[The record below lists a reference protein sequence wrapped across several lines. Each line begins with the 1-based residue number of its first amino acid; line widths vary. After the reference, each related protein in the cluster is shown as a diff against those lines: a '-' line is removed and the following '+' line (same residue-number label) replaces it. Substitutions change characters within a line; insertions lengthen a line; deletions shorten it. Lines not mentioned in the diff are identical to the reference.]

1 METSLETKMGL
12 LLDWLS
18 LQPEQKSKYR
28 SMKNAYINATAYEDS
43 NQIEFTA
50 VFYLLLEEGFIEAD
64 DSNYYHLLGKPMLSD
79 NQIPM
84 KAATSGDEQASN
96 EDQPFTSI
104 DVLQQVPS
112 LVEVVQKLEVSKSDP
127 ALYKFKFNERLSKL
141 VPLQDQRIPLDDGL
155 YKVQNEE
162 YHPFVLVINNQVRSI
177 PTRAENPD
185 IFNICYTLVHA
196 KTSPVFRYI
205 TSTMELCQLK
215 PFVPIILI
223 RLLIICQNGTQEERK
238 TYSKGFRTFQGISQ
252 EVVKEIQRIIC
263 KSAVEIVK

>member
-43 NQIEFTA
+43 NQLEFTA

-64 DSNYYHLLGKPMLSD
+64 DNNYYHLLGKPMLSD

-84 KAATSGDEQASN
+84 KAATYEDEQISN
-96 EDQPFTSI
+96 DDNSFTSL
-104 DVLQQVPS
+104 DVIKQVPS
-112 LVEVVQKLEVSKSDP
+112 FAEVVQTLEISKLNP
-127 ALYKFKFNERLSKL
+127 ASYRFKFNERLSKL
-141 VPLQDQRIPLDDGL
+141 VSIQELRIPLVDGL

-162 YHPFVLVINNQVRSI
+162 YRPFVVVINNQARSI

-185 IFNICYTLVHA
+185 IFNICYTFVHA

-205 TSTMELCQLK
+205 TSSMELCQLK

-223 RLLIICQNGTQEERK
+223 RLLLMCENGSQKDSK
-238 TYSKGFRTFQGISQ
+238 TYSKGFRRFQGISQ